1 MFFMKNSKSFW
12 LKAGAALVAACFAF
26 SVQAADKKILGYGTV
41 HDVADWT
48 MRFGNTGKKVTELQ
62 EKLVYLG
69 WLSEH
74 NITGHF
80 GINTQDAIT
89 RFQTAYNLKVLGIAN
104 IETQTLLNR
113 LVEEKRYADPDA
125 WIVVEEDDDFFE

>member
-1 MFFMKNSKSFW
+1 
-12 LKAGAALVAACFAF
+12 VARVTY
-26 SVQAADKKILGYGTV
+26 STADKKILGYGTV

-69 WLSEH
+69 WLSAD
-74 NITGHF
+74 NVTGHF

-89 RFQTAYNLKVLGIAN
+89 RFQTVYNLKVLGIAN
-104 IETQTLLNR
+104 IETQTLINR
-113 LVEEKRYADPDA
+113 LVEEKRYKDPDA
-125 WIVVEEDDDFFE
+125 WAVTEEDEDFFE